1 MVLEHRRAL
10 VACEKILQEALVQL
24 LEHLFHDVAC
34 AVHHAFALVYELVV
48 LAFGTL
54 EVGERLLAERDAVGA
69 VARVHEV
76 DGEVVDDARVV
87 SADDLAVEHV
97 ERVDDAHV
105 ERVGAILAN
114 VGDHVADADDA
125 ALQRGRTQR
134 LDGKLVCGAR
144 FHEPVERGEV
154 GRVAHAQHLLGEL
167 AVVAQHAVEGLQADV
182 AAVQLVE
189 HAHRVHVVVEVAP
202 GSSMVAR
209 AQVALAGVAEGRVPY
224 VVAQCDG
231 LDELAVQ
238 PQQRPDAA
246 GHAAD
251 QLHVQPAAADVVV
264 LHEREH
270 LRLVGVT
277 VVRRHVEDL
286 LDVARERGAR
296 ERGVVVR

>member
-1 MVLEHRRAL
+1 
-10 VACEKILQEALVQL
+10 
-24 LEHLFHDVAC
+24 
-34 AVHHAFALVYELVV
+34 
-48 LAFGTL
+48 
-54 EVGERLLAERDAVGA
+54 
-69 VARVHEV
+69 
-76 DGEVVDDARVV
+76 
-87 SADDLAVEHV
+87 
-97 ERVDDAHV
+97 
-105 ERVGAILAN
+105 
-114 VGDHVADADDA
+114 
-125 ALQRGRTQR
+125 
-134 LDGKLVCGAR
+134 
-144 FHEPVERGEV
+144 
-154 GRVAHAQHLLGEL
+154 
-167 AVVAQHAVEGLQADV
+167 
-182 AAVQLVE
+182 
-189 HAHRVHVVVEVAP
+189 
-202 GSSMVAR
+202 MVAR

-296 ERGVVVR
+296 ERGVVVRVPLAAHDVRVVEAMRVRAPGSAVGADGGLDVGVEREVGDVRAVHGRPLLVQPAARRRASRVSRTL